1 MTKVVVA
8 LSGGVDSSVAAAL
21 LVEQG
26 YDVTGVSMKLWSAPG
41 CEEENR
47 CCTPQ
52 TRELAAQLAQQLG
65 IPCHIL
71 DAQQAFR
78 QAVVQ
83 RFLDGY
89 SSGNTPNPCVYCN
102 RYLKWDYLWQFAQ
115 SIGAEAIATG
125 HYARLRRSADGV
137 YEIWKGVDASKDQTY
152 FLSLLTQQHLE
163 HSLFPLGEYTKVQV
177 RQIAHERQLPAAD
190 APESQDLCF
199 LGKRDYRDFLCE
211 YAPQAV
217 QPGEIVDRQGKVLGS
232 HNGLAFYTI
241 GQRKGLP
248 AAAQALYVYQKDVEQ
263 NRVVVATEAEL
274 GMDSMH
280 VSNINWIAGAPPAE
294 HFSAQVKIRSKAA
307 PAPAEVETLPDGGC
321 AVHFAQPLRDITPG
335 QLAVF
340 YADEKVLGGG
350 WISQA
355 EMMA

>member
-26 YDVTGVSMKLWSAPG
+26 YEVVGATMRLWSAPG

-52 TRELAAQLAQQLG
+52 TRELAAQLAEQLG
-65 IPCHIL
+65 IPFHIL

-89 SSGNTPNPCVYCN
+89 SRGDTPNPCVYCN

-115 SIGAEAIATG
+115 SIRAEAIATG
-125 HYARLRRSADGV
+125 HYARLRRSADGAF
-137 YEIWKGVDASKDQTY
+137 ELWKGVDATKDQTY

-163 HSLFPLGEYTKVQV
+163 HTLFPLGEYTKVEV
-177 RQIAHERQLPAAD
+177 RQIAHARQLPSAD

-199 LGKRDYRDFLCE
+199 LGKRDYRDFLRE

-217 QPGEIVDRQGKVLGS
+217 QPGEIVDRQGKVLGK

-241 GQRKGLP
+241 GQRKGMP
-248 AAAQALYVYQKDVEQ
+248 ASAYALYVYQKDLEH
-263 NRVVVATEAEL
+263 NRLVVGTEAEL
-274 GMDSMH
+274 GADSLQ
-280 VSNINWIAGAPPAE
+280 VREINWIAGNPPAE
-294 HFSAQVKIRSKAA
+294 HFEAEVKIRFKAV
-307 PAPAEVETLPDGGC
+307 PALAQIEVQPEGS
-321 AVHFAQPLRDITPG
+321 AMVHFAKPLRDITPG

-340 YADEKVLGGG
+340 YQGEKVLGGG
-350 WISQA
+350 WINAS
-355 EMMA
+355 E

>member
-21 LVEQG
+21 LMEQG
-26 YDVTGVSMKLWSAPG
+26 YEVVGVTMRLWSAPG

-52 TRELAAQLAQQLG
+52 TRELAAQLAEQLG
-65 IPCHIL
+65 IPFHIL

-89 SSGNTPNPCVYCN
+89 SRGDTPNPCVYCN
-102 RYLKWDYLWQFAQ
+102 RYLKWDHLWQFAQ

-125 HYARLRRSADGV
+125 HYARLREGTDGT
-137 YEIWKGVDASKDQTY
+137 YELWKGVDATKDQTY
-152 FLSLLTQQHLE
+152 FLSLLTQQHLA
-163 HSLFPLGEYTKVQV
+163 HTLFPLGEYTKVDV
-177 RQIAHERQLPAAD
+177 RQIAHERQLPSAD

-211 YAPQAV
+211 YAPHAV

-248 AAAQALYVYQKDVEQ
+248 AAAQALYVYQKDQEH
-263 NRVVVATEAEL
+263 NRLVVGTEAEL
-274 GMDSMH
+274 GADSMQ
-280 VSNINWIAGAPPAE
+280 VREINWIAGNPPTE
-294 HFSAQVKIRSKAA
+294 HFEAEVKIRFKAV
-307 PAPAEVETLPDGGC
+307 PALAQVEVQPDGS
-321 AVHFAQPLRDITPG
+321 AMVHFAKPLRDITPG

-340 YADEKVLGGG
+340 YQGEKVLGGG
-350 WISQA
+350 WINA
-355 EMMA
+355 

>member
-26 YDVTGVSMKLWSAPG
+26 YEVTGVSMKLWSVPG

-65 IPCHIL
+65 IPFHIV

-89 SSGNTPNPCVYCN
+89 SRGDTPNPCVYCN

-125 HYARLRRSADGV
+125 HYARLHCATDGT
-137 YEIWKGVDASKDQTY
+137 YELWKGVDPNKDQTY
-152 FLSLLTQQHLE
+152 FLSLLTQQHLA
-163 HSLFPLGEYTKVQV
+163 HTLFPLGEYTKGEV
-177 RQIAHERQLPAAD
+177 RQIAHERQLPSAD

-199 LGKRDYRDFLCE
+199 LGKRDYRDFLRE

-248 AAAQALYVYQKDVEQ
+248 PAAQALYVYQKDVEN
-263 NRVVVATEAEL
+263 NRVVVGTEAEL
-274 GMDSMH
+274 GADSMQ
-280 VSNINWIAGAPPAE
+280 VREINWIAGNPPAE
-294 HFSAQVKIRSKAA
+294 RFEAEVKIRFKAM
-307 PAPAEVETLPDGGC
+307 PAPAEVEVLPEGS
-321 AVHFAQPLRDITPG
+321 AQVHFSKLLRDITPG

-340 YADEKVLGGG
+340 YQGEKVLGGG
-350 WISQA
+350 WI
-355 EMMA
+355 EK